1 MMLSVLISPMGVL
14 SPCRWPGFR
23 VCCMGEPKS
32 GKIGDSLSAVGIF
45 TVVRKYGALIGIDDL
60 DPHDLRRSYGRI
72 MYEATKDIVLVKNLL
87 GHSSVRT
94 TQKYIG
100 LHINLDIAED
110 VFPIRE
116 MKVSGD

>member
-1 MMLSVLISPMGVL
+1 
-14 SPCRWPGFR
+14 
-23 VCCMGEPKS
+23 
-32 GKIGDSLSAVGIF
+32 
-45 TVVRKYGALIGIDDL
+45 
-60 DPHDLRRSYGRI
+60 